1 MTGEKKHKSKHEGS
15 ESITHIKQTL
25 DNAFLE
31 MDRYA
36 NDSKK
41 EIGLEAGFTF
51 LNRLFIGNER
61 SRFSIIS
68 TPNMSGSSF
77 LGPSIVAELAT
88 THGRS
93 IACFSLEISQ
103 TFYSL
108 ILLSIVAEVD
118 FETMRSGRLR
128 SEKWPDLSAACRD
141 LIDTQIY
148 LHDVRPL
155 SVKAIRKRI
164 RKLITEVPIDLVIID
179 SLDFISC
186 KKFLRNRARKYQ
198 KICQSLKDISDE
210 LNVSILLMSQFSDE
224 YDPDDIDVTNECGS
238 LAFLQDFGKIPD
250 AELCLIPGKQD
261 REDRFFSLHIC
272 RNREGVTGT
281 IDLKQNINGGGF
293 EQYWE

>member
-1 MTGEKKHKSKHEGS
+1 MRKKHKSKHEGS

-36 NDSKK
+36 NNTNHQ
-41 EIGLEAGFTF
+41 IGLEAGFTF
-51 LNRLFIGNER
+51 LNQLFIGNER

-68 TPNMSGSSF
+68 TPSMSGSSF

-88 THGRS
+88 KHGRS

-108 ILLSIVAEVD
+108 LLLSIAAEVD
-118 FETMRSGRLR
+118 FETMRTGRLK
-128 SEKWPDLSAACRD
+128 SEQWPDLSAACRD

-155 SVKAIRKRI
+155 SVKALRKRM

-186 KKFLRNRARKYQ
+186 KKFIRNRARKYQ

-210 LNVSILLMSQFSDE
+210 LNVSILLMSQFSDK
-224 YDPDDIDVTNECGS
+224 YDPDDIDVTKECGP
-238 LAFLQDFGKIPD
+238 LTFLQDFGKIPD

-261 REDRFFSLHIC
+261 REDHFFSLHIC

-293 EQYWE
+293 EQHWE

>member
-1 MTGEKKHKSKHEGS
+1 MRKKHKPKDEGS

-31 MDRYA
+31 MDQYA
-36 NDSKK
+36 NDTKG
-41 EIGLEAGFTF
+41 EIGIEEGFTF
-51 LNRLFIGNER
+51 LNQLFIGNER
-61 SRFSIIS
+61 PRFSIIS

-93 IACFSLEISQ
+93 IACFSLEIPQ

-118 FETMRSGRLR
+118 FEAMRSGRLR
-128 SEKWPDLSAACRD
+128 SEQWPGLSAACRD

-148 LHDVRPL
+148 LDDVRPL
-155 SVKAIRKRI
+155 SVKALRKRI

-186 KKFLRNRARKYQ
+186 KKLLRNRARKYQ

-224 YDPDDIDVTNECGS
+224 YVPDDIDVTKECGS
-238 LAFLQDFGKIPD
+238 LTFLQDFGKIPD

-261 REDRFFSLHIC
+261 REGRIFSLHIC

-281 IDLKQNINGGGF
+281 IDLKQNLSGGSFG
-293 EQYWE
+293 QYWE

>member
-36 NDSKK
+36 NDTKSA
-41 EIGLEAGFTF
+41 IGLEAGFTF
-51 LNRLFIGNER
+51 LNQLFIGNER
-61 SRFSIIS
+61 PRFSIIS

-77 LGPSIVAELAT
+77 LGPSIIAELAT
-88 THGRS
+88 IHGRS

-108 ILLSIVAEVD
+108 ILLSIVAEAD

-128 SEKWPDLSAACRD
+128 SEQWPDLSIACRA

-148 LHDVRPL
+148 LDDVRPL
-155 SVKAIRKRI
+155 SVKALRKRI
-164 RKLITEVPIDLVIID
+164 RKLITEVPIDLVVID

-186 KKFLRNRARKYQ
+186 KKLLRNRARKYQ

-224 YDPDDIDVTNECGS
+224 YDQDDIDVTNACGS
-238 LAFLQDFGKIPD
+238 LTFLQDFGKIPD
-250 AELCLIPGKQD
+250 AELCLIPYKQD
-261 REDRFFSLHIC
+261 REARLFSLHIC

-281 IDLKQNINGGGF
+281 IDLTQNLSGGGF